1 MRDVPDGSKQ
11 PFVSLARGTAHFDQ
25 HAWRDEKR
33 AIEARMVAELDD
45 DDPWVGAAC
54 TSLIGVGGK
63 RLRASLLVHCARAAG
78 ANPGLARAPEGALRP
93 ARALD
98 GAAAVELLHLGT
110 LVHDDIADRAVSRRG
125 VIAVHEQWGNWTAA
139 LVGAR
144 MFIHSTT
151 MLVEL
156 APALRGRLVDLVVEL
171 CTGQMRDLLGSASRS
186 GGPDEPLRA
195 YLHLAQRKTASLFSF
210 ACELGAALGA
220 ASEPKQRLA
229 ARWGTRFGILY
240 QIIDDM
246 LDLFGDERLLGK
258 PPGSDLSEGRR
269 SFPWVITNL
278 DPSEYRARML
288 TDPSGAL
295 ADARR
300 SVISAGGLAAAR
312 SFACLLGSE
321 AKLVRNSFEGDVA
334 SALSE
339 ATVELM
345 ERFWQACETAE
356 ALPHTSSLSE
366 AVASTL
372 QTTLSELDDRPVI
385 APGYGHEQL
394 RTFLAL
400 RGPELSMSDCW
411 RSYQTPAVALA
422 ARAAADT
429 ARAFGAACDDLSEAG
444 RWCALAVELLA
455 GLQDRSYAA
464 DSTVLLAGDAALV
477 HALGHVLALDP
488 ASISELLRGVEQ
500 TIRRT
505 LRMAS
510 PGVPFGGPPI
520 QPMGAQ
526 LQPLAGAM
534 ARIAARRAGA
544 SWTASRAVAE
554 HWMLLMQLAA
564 DGARSELPTQALL
577 SDMHERI
584 GSMALSE
591 PAVLLA
597 SLSSVAAW
605 TSPLT
610 RGEQNTNA

>member
-1 MRDVPDGSKQ
+1 MRDVSDGSRN
-11 PFVSLARGTAHFDQ
+11 PLHRV
-25 HAWRDEKR
+25 AWRDEKR

-78 ANPGLARAPEGALRP
+78 ANPAARV
-93 ARALD
+93 LD

-144 MFIHSTT
+144 MFVHSTT

-171 CTGQMRDLLGSASRS
+171 CTGQVRDLLGSGAR
-186 GGPDEPLRA
+186 GAPLRA

-220 ASEPKQRLA
+220 ASEPQQRLA

-258 PPGSDLSEGRR
+258 PPGSDLCEGRH
-269 SFPWVITNL
+269 SFPWVLTGL
-278 DPSEYRARML
+278 DPAGYRARML

-300 SVISAGGLAAAR
+300 CVIDAGGLAAAR
-312 SFACLLGSE
+312 SFACLLANE
-321 AKLVRNSFEGDVA
+321 AKLVRNSFEGNVA

-345 ERFWQACETAE
+345 ERFSLACAAAE
-356 ALPHTSSLSE
+356 PLGHTSSSSE
-366 AVASTL
+366 ASASTL
-372 QTTLSELDDRPVI
+372 QAALSELDDRPVI
-385 APGYGHEQL
+385 AAGYGHEQL
-394 RTFLAL
+394 RSFLAL
-400 RGPELSMSDCW
+400 RGPELSMADCW
-411 RSYQTPAVALA
+411 SGYQTPAVALA

-429 ARAFGAACDDLSEAG
+429 ARAFGNACDDLSEAG

-455 GLQDRSYAA
+455 GLRDRSYAA

-477 HALGHVLALDP
+477 HALGHVLALDLP
-488 ASISELLRGVEQ
+488 SISELLRGVEQ

-510 PGVPFGGPPI
+510 PGLPFGGPPI
-520 QPMGAQ
+520 RPVSAQ

-534 ARIAARRAGA
+534 ARIAARHAGA
-544 SWTASRAVAE
+544 SWAASRAVAE
-554 HWMLLMQLAA
+554 HWMLVMQLAT
-564 DGARSELPTQALL
+564 DGTDSELPTQALL

-597 SLSSVAAW
+597 SLSSVAAAA
-605 TSPLT
+605 SPLT
-610 RGEQNTNA
+610 GGEHKTSA